1 MTTTAQNTNISPNS
15 PARKSPGNALCP
27 QNLGRIAAISPLPTS
42 RPPPHLP
49 PPQKKY
55 IYIYIPQ
62 RETRRKFPILRN
74 EQIHTVY
81 KQSQKMQNAHNFLF
95 LQIYLYIAEKWCES
109 NEAYLSNVFF
119 TKSARTFI
127 RFPWFDTIFKFL

>member
-27 QNLGRIAAISPLPTS
+27 QNLGWIAAISPLPTS

-49 PPQKKY
+49 PPKKKY

>member
-27 QNLGRIAAISPLPTS
+27 QNLGWIAAISPLPTS

-49 PPQKKY
+49 PPKKKN

-95 LQIYLYIAEKWCES
+95 LQIYLYIAEKWYES